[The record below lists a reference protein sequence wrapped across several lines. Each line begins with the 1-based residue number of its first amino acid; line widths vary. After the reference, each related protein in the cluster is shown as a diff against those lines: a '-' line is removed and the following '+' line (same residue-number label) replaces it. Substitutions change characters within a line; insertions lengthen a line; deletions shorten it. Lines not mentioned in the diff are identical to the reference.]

1 MSGYLQLGPVSFE
14 QFEVPGRIGFGGAQ
28 RLAVHRLPGGARV
41 IDAMGAD
48 DAPIAWQGIFTGAN
62 AAERARLLDVLRIE
76 GLPLPLAWD
85 DFAYLVVIAAFEA
98 RYERS
103 NWVPYRIACTV
114 LADPAVVAGNIA
126 ASLAA
131 TVQGDLLAASAGTDT
146 TAAQAALAAPGATT
160 LGSTAYGSAV
170 ASVSAAQAQVA
181 AGMASANANLLAAAD
196 PVSAATA
203 AGSLAQ
209 LADAQGYLGRA
220 AANLANATS

>member
-1 MSGYLQLGPVSFE
+1 MSGYLQLGPVSFA
-14 QFEVPGRIGFGGAQ
+14 QFEVPPRIGFGGAQ

-48 DAPIAWQGIFTGAN
+48 DQPIVWQGIFTGSD

-85 DFAYLVVIAAFEA
+85 GFAYLVVIAGFQAT
-98 RYERS
+98 YERS
-103 NWVPYRIACTV
+103 NWVPYCITCTV
-114 LADPAVVAGNIA
+114 LADPAVVATNIA
-126 ASLAA
+126 ASLGA
-131 TVQGDLLAASAGTDT
+131 TVQSDLLAANAGTDT

-160 LGSTAYGSAV
+160 LGTANYDSAV
-170 ASVSAAQAQVA
+170 SSVTAAQGQVA
-181 AGMASANANLLAAAD
+181 AGMTSANASLLTAAD

-203 AGSLAQ
+203 AGQLAQ